1 MDNVKTANQ
10 LWRESG
16 RRVPFKDFLE
26 EQKRKAEYFQ
36 ADGVNATFMLNKPV
50 NDSIQKT
57 LTEMQKKGA
66 GIRPD
71 LTKKN
76 ILGVPKVW
84 FWAGTALVVGALGYY
99 FWTRKKS

>member
-1 MDNVKTANQ
+1 VKTANQ

-26 EQKRKAEYFQ
+26 QRKREAQYLQ
-36 ADGVNATFMLNKPV
+36 ADGVDATFMYNKPV

-76 ILGVPKVW
+76 ILGVPKFW
-84 FWAGTALVVGALGYY
+84 FWTGTVVLAGALGYY
-99 FWTRKKS
+99 FWTQKK